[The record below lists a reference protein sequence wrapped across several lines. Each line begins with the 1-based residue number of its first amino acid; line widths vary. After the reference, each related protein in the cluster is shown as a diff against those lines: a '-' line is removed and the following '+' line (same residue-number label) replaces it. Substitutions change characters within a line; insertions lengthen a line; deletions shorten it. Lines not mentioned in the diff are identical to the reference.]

1 MRCAFLI
8 LMISLTGLPLAGC
21 GVKGDPIPYLEVVR
35 RAEPERAKTNA
46 APASTTGRPTAEKTA
61 P

>member
-1 MRCAFLI
+1 MRSALLI

-35 RAEPERAKTNA
+35 RADVARAKTDA
-46 APASTTGRPTAEKTA
+46 APASTNPPTAEKTE